1 MEFNEAIIKKI
12 VEQLNMDLQLMGV
25 NRTINYDYKIVD
37 NNVKIFRRLLFYLFG
52 EAIIDESIIITLEL
66 SRLKYEYIN
75 NYINYIKR
83 I

>member
-75 NYINYIKR
+75 NYINYIQR

>member
-12 VEQLNMDLQLMGV
+12 VEQLNMDLQLMWV